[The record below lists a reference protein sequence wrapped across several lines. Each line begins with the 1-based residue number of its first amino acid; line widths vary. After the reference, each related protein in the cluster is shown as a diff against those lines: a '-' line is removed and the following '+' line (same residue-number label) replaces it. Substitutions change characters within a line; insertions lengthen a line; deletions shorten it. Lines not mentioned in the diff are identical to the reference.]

1 MATVHRTKRGEPQ
14 IKSPAPFSIDG
25 IRIRPT
31 SKSLVV
37 PAVPTD
43 DHWLSLSN
51 LDRVVNPTF
60 SSVILFYKNVLSAD
74 KSFRDVTRGLKESLA
89 KTLVHFYPLA
99 GRLALGQDGL
109 VDLHCN
115 DEGVV
120 FFEASVEVELSAI
133 GGPKPMP
140 ALSGMDV
147 ARLGPGPTY
156 IPDQL
161 RTMPAL
167 VIMVTRFT
175 CGSIAVAVNWHHTV
189 ADGSSG
195 CHFIKSWAEMAT
207 GDELSLA
214 PNHDRTLLKPRSPP
228 DASLVNGYSTNSV
241 EKLLEFPNHSASKN
255 VLPTTSPMINS
266 FRINKSSVLE
276 LKQKVSEEDEENRQF
291 TSAESISAHL
301 WRQMTKARGEEN
313 DDEQRDSNTR
323 FFMFVDG
330 RKRLG
335 LPGGYFGNVVCSACA
350 VASEDEILNKP
361 AAYAA
366 SLIRAATRSISGQYF
381 RSLIDWVDI
390 QGTKPSKSEHVNS
403 LGHDVAATFWTF
415 FPLYGVDFGFG
426 KPDLAA
432 RNSPPR
438 PLIDGIAMM
447 PSSDGPGSMVALV
460 NLHADRMAKITRQR
474 SFKAFFST

>member
-1 MATVHRTKRGEPQ
+1 MATLSRARRSEAFVN
-14 IKSPAPFSIDG
+14 SPSPLCIEG
-25 IRIRPT
+25 VRIRPT

-37 PAVPTD
+37 PAVPTEE
-43 DHWLSLSN
+43 HWLPLSN

-60 SSVILFYKNVLSAD
+60 SSVILFYNNLLSTEN
-74 KSFRDVTRGLKESLA
+74 SFQSVTRSLKDSLA
-89 KTLVHFYPLA
+89 RALVHFYPLA
-99 GRLALGQDGL
+99 GRLALGEDGL
-109 VDLHCN
+109 VDVLCN
-115 DEGVV
+115 DEGAV
-120 FFEASVEVELSAI
+120 FFEASVESELAAI

-140 ALSGMDV
+140 ALSGLEI

-161 RTMPAL
+161 QTMPPL
-167 VIMVTRFT
+167 VIMVTKFT

-195 CHFIKSWAEMAT
+195 CHFIKSWAEIAT
-207 GDELSLA
+207 GNGISLV
-214 PNHDRTLLKPRSPP
+214 PNHDRALLRPRSPP
-228 DASLVNGYSTNSV
+228 DASLVNGYSTSSV
-241 EKLLEFPNHSASKN
+241 EKLLQHQAVSATQN
-255 VLPTTSPMINS
+255 CLPTTPPLLNS
-266 FRINKSSVLE
+266 FHISKSTVLE
-276 LKQKVSEEDEENRQF
+276 LKQRISSEDEESRQF

-301 WRQMTKARGEEN
+301 WRQMTKARVEE
-313 DDEQRDSNTR
+313 EKVGPRDSHTR

-330 RKRLG
+330 RKRLD
-335 LPGGYFGNVVCSACA
+335 LPAGYFGNVVCSACA
-350 VASEDEILNKP
+350 IAQEDDILNKP

-366 SLIRAATRSISGQYF
+366 SLIRKATRSISGEYF

-415 FPLYGVDFGFG
+415 FQLYDMDFGWG

-447 PSSDGPGSMVALV
+447 PSSDGPGGMVALV
-460 NLHADRMAKITRQR
+460 NLHADRMERITRQN
-474 SFKAFFST
+474 SFKTYFST